1 MAKRISKSLIFSIV
15 ALVGIFVI
23 NFFLPRLMPGD
34 PLANL
39 VGADDK
45 TITQEEY
52 DALYH
57 EMGLDLPLGKQ
68 FANYVADLF
77 NGEWGYSYHQGK
89 DVAGVILEKIPRTL
103 QVTLPA
109 WLLSALLA
117 CWLGLVAGNKKS
129 RLADVGLTSGMMVVD
144 AVPTFLLAIL
154 LLILF
159 AFEWKILPSGG
170 LNSPFAQNSF
180 PDRLL
185 HLVLPVLTLTLV
197 STPKKYLIVR
207 NQSATIYDEQYMSYA
222 RAKGLSDARLE
233 CVHTFPNISAT
244 FISMLGTSFGHMI
257 AGSIIIE
264 KVFSIDGV
272 GMLVNRAISD
282 KDFPML
288 QGALLAI
295 AVSVIV
301 SNFIADVI
309 VAFFDPRQRRAA

>member
-1 MAKRISKSLIFSIV
+1 MIFSIV

-117 CWLGLVAGNKKS
+117 CWLGLVAGNNKS
-129 RLADVGLTSGMMVVD
+129 RLTDVGITSGMMLVD

-197 STPKKYLIVR
+197 STPKSTCLCAINR
-207 NQSATIYDEQYMSYA
+207 QQFMTNNICLM
-222 RAKGLSDARLE
+222 RA
-233 CVHTFPNISAT
+233 
-244 FISMLGTSFGHMI
+244 
-257 AGSIIIE
+257 
-264 KVFSIDGV
+264 
-272 GMLVNRAISD
+272 
-282 KDFPML
+282 
-288 QGALLAI
+288 
-295 AVSVIV
+295 
-301 SNFIADVI
+301 
-309 VAFFDPRQRRAA
+309 QRV